1 MIQFVDTA
9 PQGADKFYFPALQR
23 FCFRW
28 WHMRCL
34 NRHEAQREIAV
45 CPWQPGDLV
54 RFQPSHC
61 FPLVGERSS
70 SGREGMSLSFG
81 CCFAA
86 SDRLLRRGD
95 AKGSQPQ
102 VNYMNAQ
109 SKKNIPVQ
117 FLKFAVDA
125 DNMIIPITYRNKE
138 ERPVSWAL
146 GKVKLFQKQTDKPSR

>member
-70 SGREGMSLSFG
+70 SGRD
-81 CCFAA
+81 
-86 SDRLLRRGD
+86 SDRLLRGGS

-146 GKVKLFQKQTDKPSR
+146 GKVKLFQKQTDKPNG

>member
-1 MIQFVDTA
+1 
-9 PQGADKFYFPALQR
+9 
-23 FCFRW
+23 
-28 WHMRCL
+28 
-34 NRHEAQREIAV
+34 
-45 CPWQPGDLV
+45 
-54 RFQPSHC
+54 
-61 FPLVGERSS
+61 
-70 SGREGMSLSFG
+70 MSLGFG

-86 SDRLLRRGD
+86 NDRLLCRGD

-146 GKVKLFQKQTDKPSR
+146 GKAKLFQKQTDKPNG